1 MSIDKKKRFCELLN
15 YKLPA
20 SNQLIFELLESFDRR
35 LRELDKNVTTGALN
49 NAHGD
54 WYEWL
59 IGISAWNYSTSNPG
73 SYFLIPLPNISKLDI
88 SCLYKQ
94 DIRKIIHDFRKYI
107 KSKGTVTLISSNP
120 DFVIINPK
128 NIDLDLHEKSKQ
140 INLIE
145 TKQIDFINN
154 LYNNLIG
161 KCSIT
166 NIIGYVSVKTSLP
179 PDRRLQI
186 SHEGSLVKAIHA
198 RIQNSKDIYR
208 SHELKYYAISTK
220 VSNADKNAL
229 KTVATHSIALVDSEP
244 QAAVDAVYCLNSLNE
259 AIVIFNDIL
268 K

>member
-15 YKLPA
+15 YKLPT

-35 LRELDKNVTTGALN
+35 LRKLDKNVTTAALN

-59 IGISAWNYSTSNPG
+59 IGISAWNYSTTNPG
-73 SYFLIPLPNISKLDI
+73 SYLLIPLPNISKLDI

-94 DIRKIIHDFRKYI
+94 DIRKIILDFREYI
-107 KSKGTVTLISSNP
+107 KSKGSVTLISSNP

-128 NIDLDLHEKSKQ
+128 NIDFELHQKSNE
-140 INLIE
+140 INLIK
-145 TKQIDFINN
+145 TNQIDFINN
-154 LYNNLIG
+154 LYNNFIG

-166 NIIGYVSVKTSLP
+166 TIIGYVSVKASLR

-198 RIQNSKDIYR
+198 RIQNYKDIYR

-220 VSNADKNAL
+220 VSDTDRNAL

-244 QAAVDAVYCLNSLNE
+244 QAAVDAVFCLNSLNE
-259 AIVIFNDIL
+259 AIAIFDNIL
-268 K
+268 S